1 MERYY
6 MKNDFKNYQ
15 TLLLHKAIVD
25 FNASKKLLELFE
37 QGNIELDL
45 ELIFFHMQQSVE
57 KLLKALLTLHKI
69 PYTKTHDIEQ
79 ISTLLQNNNITLVEN
94 IEQFNSLTNYAVE
107 GRYAMIHDDIEDA
120 HSYIT
125 EIKKLLNFVKEQIQ

>member
-1 MERYY
+1 

-15 TLLLHKAIVD
+15 SLLLHKATVD

-125 EIKKLLNFVKEQIQ
+125 EMKKLLNFVKEQIQ

>member
-1 MERYY
+1 

-15 TLLLHKAIVD
+15 SLLLHTATVD

-37 QGNIELDL
+37 QGDIELDL

-79 ISTLLQNNNITLVEN
+79 LSTLLKNNNIILVEN
-94 IEQFNSLTNYAVE
+94 IEQFNSLSNYAVE

-120 HSYIT
+120 HSYIA
-125 EIKKLLNFVKEQIQ
+125 EIKKLLNFVREQIQ

>member
-1 MERYY
+1 

-15 TLLLHKAIVD
+15 SLLLHKATVD

-37 QGNIELDL
+37 KDDIELDL

-125 EIKKLLNFVKEQIQ
+125 EIKKLLNFVREQIQ